1 MDDLDAQIQRSA
13 PRAFGEDAEAAECAR
28 LVAQEAAFRAR
39 PSGVRSRYKRY
50 LSILGLTAGLITVGV
65 SAAAAAPAVFDWVG
79 WAPEATVQRSFDIGE
94 DGAVCQLVARVV
106 PEYRSISTAEA
117 DRRTQEA
124 RVFLTDYDWD
134 RVVASITTADIDAA
148 LAIEQARRAELTTS
162 AEANGTTPP
171 PAATPES
178 VAGNLMATK
187 IFDAFEKAGF
197 LRTGTSIDVAGDC
210 GETAEDAQ

>member
-1 MDDLDAQIQRSA
+1 M
-13 PRAFGEDAEAAECAR
+13 
-28 LVAQEAAFRAR
+28 
-39 PSGVRSRYKRY
+39 
-50 LSILGLTAGLITVGV
+50 
-65 SAAAAAPAVFDWVG
+65 SAAAAAPAVLDWVG

-106 PEYRSISTAEA
+106 PEHRNISTAEA

-124 RVFLTDYDWD
+124 RVFLTEYDWD
-134 RVVASITTADIDAA
+134 SVVASITEADIDTE
-148 LAIEQARRAELTTS
+148 LTIEQARRAELARI
-162 AEANGTTPP
+162 AEVNGTTPP

-187 IFDAFEKAGF
+187 IFDAFEHAGF
-197 LRTGTSIDVAGDC
+197 LRTGTSVELAGNC

>member
-13 PRAFGEDAEAAECAR
+13 PHAFGEDAEAAEYAR
-28 LVAQEAAFRAR
+28 LVAQEAASRAR
-39 PSGVRSRYKRY
+39 PSGLRSRYKRT
-50 LSILGLTAGLITVGV
+50 LSILGVTAGLFTVGV
-65 SAAAAAPAVFDWVG
+65 SAAAAAPAVLDWVG
-79 WAPEATVQRSFDIGE
+79 WTPEATVQRSFDIGE

-106 PEYRSISTAEA
+106 PEYRNISTAEA

-124 RVFLTDYDWD
+124 RVFLTEYDWD

-148 LAIEQARRAELTTS
+148 LAIEQARRAELATI
-162 AEANGTTPP
+162 AEVNGTTPP

-210 GETAEDAQ
+210 GETGEDAQ